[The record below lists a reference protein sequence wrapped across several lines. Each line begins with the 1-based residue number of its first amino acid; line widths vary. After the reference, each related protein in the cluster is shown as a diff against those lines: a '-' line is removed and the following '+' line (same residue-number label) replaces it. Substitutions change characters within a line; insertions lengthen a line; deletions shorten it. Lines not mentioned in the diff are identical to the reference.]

1 LSAPQQRLKVLFLT
15 VEFSG
20 RGFEWSPEAGGDILT
35 GIVTLCYFIR
45 IAWDPRR
52 CKLMAVVVTLRMTAN
67 KRMIVIIEKR
77 AARYTLW

>member
-1 LSAPQQRLKVLFLT
+1 VLFLS

-20 RGFEWSPEAGGDILT
+20 RGFESSPKTGGDILT
-35 GIVTLCYFIR
+35 GIVILCYFIW
-45 IAWDPRR
+45 IACDPSR
-52 CKLMAVVVTLRMTAN
+52 CKLMAVVVRLRMTAN